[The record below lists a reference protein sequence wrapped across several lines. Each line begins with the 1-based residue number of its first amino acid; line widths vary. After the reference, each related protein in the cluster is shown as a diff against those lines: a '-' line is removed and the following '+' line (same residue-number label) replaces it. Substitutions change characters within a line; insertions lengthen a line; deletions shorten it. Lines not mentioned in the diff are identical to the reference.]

1 MNVVPAHSKGAS
13 SKHGVMGS
21 EVSTEWKA
29 DFGAGKM
36 AQRVKVLAAKPDDL
50 SLIPQNRGGGR
61 KEPSHKLSSGFH
73 RHCGV
78 CMARHTTRGGKKL

>member
-50 SLIPQNRGGGR
+50 SLILGTHRVWERTNLHTNSMTHGQGTYR
-61 KEPSHKLSSGFH
+61 KSKRFWWWW
-73 RHCGV
+73 
-78 CMARHTTRGGKKL
+78 